1 MKVQGFLLFLV
12 FSVASANP
20 RYFGCSAPHIINPI
34 PTGRGRSYAPPP
46 PYSFF
51 ARTPK
56 VLERGVSNFL
66 AFLTNTLPSFQVKT
80 WD

>member
-34 PTGRGRSYAPPP
+34 PTGRGRSYALPPP
-46 PYSFF
+46 QFFCKNSKSF
-51 ARTPK
+51 
-56 VLERGVSNFL
+56 
-66 AFLTNTLPSFQVKT
+66 
-80 WD
+80 